1 MIKAYENHFR
11 NNLSCQ
17 FSKEE
22 KDKKDNLKLLLNR
35 FLSKNSSSFIQNKAI
50 KDENNIFKSISNY
63 LKRSII
69 SDYNFKNNNKNVK
82 KDTNKKYIGKIGL
95 IPKRNYSIVNNKYA
109 STANL
114 KKSFILKEKM
124 RINDSVFLPK
134 IDIDNESKS
143 ILKDQSFKISNNNS
157 GQLKDKQKYLSHRTN
172 SAEILNLQFQKSSKD
187 DKNVTQNKLILC
199 SNAPKKKIKKMNSV
213 LNLHRD
219 LNMLSGEKKSSKYE
233 ENEDNR
239 SKQSYENQNL
249 LYSQI
254 FKNFII
260 KVYKNS
266 DSHSQQNQQK
276 YAEKIFINKKQTK
289 KKKKK
294 SPNFS
299 IKDYLNNFDP
309 KNFIKKMKGKQINIY
324 SKDLNEIKNK
334 ALEKTVAYIE
344 YSVFNKNKSQKKKKD
359 LLEKIKEKNG
369 QLIIKYQ
376 KEFLQLKTFIKK
388 MAIAHKM
395 YMDILSIA
403 NNISLSTYI
412 KLNLMRH
419 TLTKSEKDEELY
431 FFNMVKH
438 LLYIEADEKY
448 LIKDPFIKCYG
459 DSDTHMIKKLK
470 TLNKFLE
477 FSNKKIYYIFF
488 SIKFQLYDSEIK
500 LNKYDENVKIL
511 PKNETKAKVRKK
523 AENSNG
529 SFRDDMDSFS
539 AFEKRIIKKRK
550 ARRSSIIFSKYKNL
564 SRSKLMNTNSTKYI
578 IKSRGSN
585 FEDILIKRNSSCLN
599 LKQKKSNSIFE
610 DISVKS
616 DSNEYNNDIKSY
628 RNNYK
633 LKINNEKIYQRDR
646 NLLFEHFI
654 SFAKFSEF
662 DKLYDWLEKKWKDM
676 DLNYKFDNGDTLLH
690 LCVRYSVPDYV
701 IRYLIINGININ
713 EKNEHGDTALHIA
726 AKNHKYKIVDLLIK
740 MGASEYINNNQQQN
754 CWECL

>member
-17 FSKEE
+17 FSKKE

-50 KDENNIFKSISNY
+50 KDENNIFNSISNY

-82 KDTNKKYIGKIGL
+82 KDTNKKYLGKIGL
-95 IPKRNYSIVNNKYA
+95 IPKRNYSIENNKYA

-266 DSHSQQNQQK
+266 DSHSQQNQQ
-276 YAEKIFINKKQTK
+276 
-289 KKKKK
+289 
-294 SPNFS
+294 
-299 IKDYLNNFDP
+299 
-309 KNFIKKMKGKQINIY
+309 
-324 SKDLNEIKNK
+324 
-334 ALEKTVAYIE
+334 
-344 YSVFNKNKSQKKKKD
+344 
-359 LLEKIKEKNG
+359 
-369 QLIIKYQ
+369 LIIKYQ

-388 MAIAHKM
+388 MAIVHKM

-431 FFNMVKH
+431 FFNMVNH

-523 AENSNG
+523 AENSNE

-633 LKINNEKIYQRDR
+633 LKITNEKIYQRDR

-740 MGASEYINNNQQQN
+740 MGASEYINNNQQKN

>member
-17 FSKEE
+17 FSKKE

-50 KDENNIFKSISNY
+50 KDENNIFNSISNY

-82 KDTNKKYIGKIGL
+82 KDTNKKYLGKIGL
-95 IPKRNYSIVNNKYA
+95 IPKRNYSIENNKYA

-266 DSHSQQNQQK
+266 DSHSQQNQQ
-276 YAEKIFINKKQTK
+276 
-289 KKKKK
+289 
-294 SPNFS
+294 
-299 IKDYLNNFDP
+299 
-309 KNFIKKMKGKQINIY
+309 
-324 SKDLNEIKNK
+324 
-334 ALEKTVAYIE
+334 
-344 YSVFNKNKSQKKKKD
+344 
-359 LLEKIKEKNG
+359 
-369 QLIIKYQ
+369 LIIKYQ

-388 MAIAHKM
+388 MAIVHKM

-431 FFNMVKH
+431 FFNMVNH

-523 AENSNG
+523 AENSNE

-740 MGASEYINNNQQQN
+740 MGASEYINNNQQKN